1 MNGLFTVV
9 DGVLSVFCSIY
20 LGFTLTLVVGL
31 AIYLLAYALF
41 SRLRSVAL
49 S

>member
-9 DGVLSVFCSIY
+9 RGVLIY
-20 LGFTLTLVVGL
+20 LGFTLALAIGL

-41 SRLRSVAL
+41 GRLRTVAL